1 MAFLPENNFGTNDVN
16 QIVEQS
22 GSGGL
27 PLIPAGNYVAR
38 YVSDGGLVPTASGG
52 KMLAAKFV
60 IIEGQYQGT
69 ELTDRFNFVN
79 ANPTAVKIAQESWAK
94 LCKAAGFAEYQKDT
108 GKMVNAKVVI
118 KVKTEAG
125 REYPDKATGEKRM
138 GKDYSVVGGYDV
150 VPSNGATPFA
160 QAQAAP
166 SAAMFAPTPFAQQT
180 VAAPAQ
186 AVNDDSAPF

>member
-16 QIVEQS
+16 QIVEQA

-38 YVSDGGLVPTASGG
+38 YVGDGGLVQTSSGG
-52 KMLAAKFV
+52 KLLAAKFV
-60 IIEGQYQGT
+60 IIDGQYQGT

-79 ANPTAVKIAQESWAK
+79 SNPTAVKIAQESWAK

-108 GKMVNAKVVI
+108 AKMVNAKVVI

-125 REYPDKATGEKRM
+125 REYADKNTGEKRM
-138 GKDYSVVGGYDV
+138 GKDYSVIGGYDS
-150 VPSNGATPFA
+150 VPSNGATPFTP

-166 SAAMFAPTPFAQQT
+166 SAAMFAPTPFGPKT
-180 VAAPAQ
+180 DEPA
-186 AVNDDSAPF
+186 F